1 MTHSDLAVLALS
13 LGLLACSTPPASNK
27 GSTPPSED
35 SASPSEGADGADG
48 TEEDTGE
55 PDPEIQELR
64 LTHDDAKPWVS
75 ETYEHVSEGE
85 AELLE
90 DGTLAGTVA
99 FNLRVDGDVACA
111 MEVALDGIP
120 WEGDCIDCDFAFS
133 IDATLLSG
141 EDRSVCADRFLSTFE
156 DLPADEYDGPP
167 VLAFWSSY
175 EPRDIPY
182 TWTDPETGEEITK
195 VIEGGPPVSNVLRAG
210 WLSPLYDGTDRKKFV
225 WHTVAADDSE
235 LEGNRATFDGAQLSW
250 NRSYEYTGSYTQ
262 PWANICPEGAA
273 TAPSSSPILTDAPVY
288 GDLACEYGYSLDI
301 YRADGWTFSA
311 EAGDRFQ
318 INLDLVSEDTAF
330 FSWVWVTSP
339 SGCVHSYPDNNVGET
354 RECSYALHGELC
366 PSFEL
371 VTDEPGEWTV
381 FVTNYPVCIGDTASY
396 RLDLTRL

>member
-1 MTHSDLAVLALS
+1 LDAIKPWPINRVDRYFKRNAHVNTLREIIWQ
-13 LGLLACSTPPASNK
+13 GFASNK

-156 DLPADEYDGPP
+156 DLPTDEYDGPP
-167 VLAFWSSY
+167 VLAFWDSY

-210 WLSPLYDGTDRKKFV
+210 WLSPLYDGTDDKKFV

-235 LEGNRATFDGAQLSW
+235 LEGNRAT
-250 NRSYEYTGSYTQ
+250 
-262 PWANICPEGAA
+262 
-273 TAPSSSPILTDAPVY
+273 V
-288 GDLACEYGYSLDI
+288 DLATGISQL
-301 YRADGWTFSA
+301 FA
-311 EAGDRFQ
+311 EGKAETQGRVRGVF
-318 INLDLVSEDTAF
+318 
-330 FSWVWVTSP
+330 
-339 SGCVHSYPDNNVGET
+339 YPKKQGQ
-354 RECSYALHGELC
+354 
-366 PSFEL
+366 
-371 VTDEPGEWTV
+371 
-381 FVTNYPVCIGDTASY
+381 
-396 RLDLTRL
+396 